1 MSERMSGWIQ
11 IGGKLP
17 RSKARQLCT
26 AISTAR
32 VSLDWGDATFEPKSP
47 EELLAARE
55 DDRLWLCDNE
65 ASWGEFPDL
74 EEACRK
80 LGLAYTRCSDGA
92 SVYDAERVDWRPGMK
107 EPLSRICS
115 NESGEKI
122 LIAEESVRNALAA
135 LEAGNAPT
143 AKRILQSLCHN
154 ILPVPPFEIV

>member
-17 RSKARQLCT
+17 RSKAKRLCA
-26 AISTAR
+26 AISTVR
-32 VSLDWGDATFEPKSP
+32 VSLDWGDATFEPRSP
-47 EELLAARE
+47 EELLAARKDE
-55 DDRLWLCDNE
+55 RLWLCDNE

-74 EEACRK
+74 EEACRE

-107 EPLSRICS
+107 SPLSRISS

-122 LIAEESVRNALAA
+122 LIAEEPVRNALAA
-135 LEAGNAPT
+135 LDAGNAPT
-143 AKRILQSLCHN
+143 AKRILQSLCHG
-154 ILPVPPFEIV
+154 IPPVPPFEIV

>member
-11 IGGKLP
+11 IGGTLP
-17 RSKARQLCT
+17 RSHAEQLCS
-26 AISTAR
+26 AISTDR
-32 VSLDWGDATFEPKSP
+32 VSLEWGDATFEPKSP
-47 EELLAARE
+47 EELMAARK
-55 DDRLWLCDNE
+55 DGRLWLCDNE

-74 EEACRK
+74 EQTCRD

-92 SVYDAERVDWRPGMK
+92 SMYDAERVDWRPEMK
-107 EPLSRICS
+107 APLSRICS

-122 LIAEESVRNALAA
+122 LVAEEPARNALAA

-154 ILPVPPFEIV
+154 IPPVPPFEIV

>member
-17 RSKARQLCT
+17 RSKARQLCE
-26 AISTAR
+26 AISTSR

-47 EELLAARE
+47 EELFAARK

-74 EEACRK
+74 EEACRE
-80 LGLAYTRCSDGA
+80 LGLPYTRCSDGTG
-92 SVYDAERVDWRPGMK
+92 VYDAERVDWRPGM
-107 EPLSRICS
+107 ESPLSRICS

-135 LEAGNAPT
+135 LEAGNTPT
-143 AKRILQSLCHN
+143 AKRILQGLCHS
-154 ILPVPPFEIV
+154 IPPVPPFEIV